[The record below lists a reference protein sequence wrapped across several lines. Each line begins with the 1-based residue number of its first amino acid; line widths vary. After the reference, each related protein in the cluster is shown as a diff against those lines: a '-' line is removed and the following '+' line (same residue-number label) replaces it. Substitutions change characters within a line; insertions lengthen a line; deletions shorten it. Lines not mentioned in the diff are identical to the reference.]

1 MRLLILAM
9 VMCGASAAQA
19 NDSLRVTYLTGYP
32 APGAS
37 SESSEIFISRGSD
50 EPSSSSNEEIDRFFR
65 VIRDTLDS
73 TKAANIW
80 EPMTAIHADTVKIEI
95 ALGERKYRFQVGY
108 GARGPE
114 ISLDPSESDRRHLA
128 MVRQILRLTTE
139 RMRSHLLGDGTEK

>member
-1 MRLLILAM
+1 
-9 VMCGASAAQA
+9 
-19 NDSLRVTYLTGYP
+19 
-32 APGAS
+32 
-37 SESSEIFISRGSD
+37 
-50 EPSSSSNEEIDRFFR
+50 
-65 VIRDTLDS
+65 
-73 TKAANIW
+73 
-80 EPMTAIHADTVKIEI
+80 MTAIHADTVKIEI